1 MEELVL
7 KSIKLSLGLQ
17 ADYAPFDVEL
27 LMSINSAVSNL
38 AQLGVGNP
46 EGTIVDTTTTW
57 DQILDDK
64 AKLNDAR
71 TYVYLRVKMLFDS
84 NGMTSHV
91 ISATEKMIEEA
102 AWRLSVTADPKIPQQ
117 PSFDP
122 DEDVYF
128 VLDGGDP

>member
-7 KSIKLSLGLQ
+7 DSIKLSLGLQ

-84 NGMTSHV
+84 NGMTAHV

-102 AWRLSVTADPKIPQQ
+102 AWRLSVTADPKIPQAA
-117 PSFDP
+117 PV
-122 DEDVYF
+122 EE
-128 VLDGGDP
+128 